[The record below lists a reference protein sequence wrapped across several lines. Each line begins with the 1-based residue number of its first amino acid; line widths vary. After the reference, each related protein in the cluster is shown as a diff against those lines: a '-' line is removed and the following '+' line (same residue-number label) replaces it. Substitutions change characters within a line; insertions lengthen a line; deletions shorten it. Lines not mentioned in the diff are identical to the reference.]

1 MIREIGYVLSVTT
14 IESFHLCRYL
24 VQQLEEILFVARGHT
39 LILLIVISY
48 PVEIFA
54 GQLPLIQCL
63 HCLVTSMP
71 TFLDKARLVIH
82 GFVIHGW
89 GMSLDLAQKAD
100 HFHRTHGSIRALIAR
115 LGASALDRLL
125 DGIGRQYCVNHRQ

>member
-1 MIREIGYVLSVTT
+1 MIREIGNVFTVTA
-14 IESFHLCRYL
+14 IECLHLRRYL
-24 VQQLEEILFVARGHT
+24 VQQFEEILLVARGHT

-63 HCLVTSMP
+63 HRLVTGMP

-82 GFVIHGW
+82 RW
-89 GMSLDLAQKAD
+89 GTSLDLAQKTD
-100 HFHRTHGSIRALIAR
+100 HFHRTHGSVGALIAR
-115 LGASALDRLL
+115 LGSSALDRLF
-125 DGIGRQYCVNHRQ
+125 DGIGRQYRVDNRQ